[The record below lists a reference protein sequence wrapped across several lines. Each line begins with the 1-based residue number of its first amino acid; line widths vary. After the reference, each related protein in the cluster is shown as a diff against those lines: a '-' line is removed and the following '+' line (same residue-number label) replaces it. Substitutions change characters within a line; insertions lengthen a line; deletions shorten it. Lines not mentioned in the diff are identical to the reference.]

1 MGKVPNQAKKSQA
14 GFTLVELAIVMII
27 IGLLIGGV
35 LKGQE
40 LINNA
45 RITSTAAQVSGFQ
58 TAMTSFRD
66 MYAGY
71 PGDILRPGQRI
82 AGCTGACDVDGN
94 ANNRIDDAAITIG
107 GAIATVDNEL
117 ARSWLQLSQA
127 DLISGVQ
134 ANVAAAAATVVGV
147 TIPRANIGGGW
158 HIGYHNGVG
167 NLGDGSP
174 RAGHYLRLDNS
185 VEAAP
190 TAATTSLTP
199 NQAFRID
206 ERLDDGVA
214 DEGTVIAYGGDG
226 AALCHTGG
234 LYNES
239 LTGVLC
245 GLYIRVD

>member
-45 RITSTAAQVSGFQ
+45 RVTSTAGQVSGFQ
-58 TAMTSFRD
+58 AALTSFRD

-71 PGDILRPGQRI
+71 PGDILNPGNRI
-82 AGCTGACDVDGN
+82 PNCTDACAVAGD
-94 ANNRIDDAAITIG
+94 ANNRIDGVDIDA
-107 GAIATVDNEL
+107 AIATVNNENSAAWQQL
-117 ARSWLQLSQA
+117 AAA

-134 ANVAAAAATVVGV
+134 GNLAAGAATAIGV
-147 TIPRANIGGGW
+147 STPAANIGGGW

-167 NLGDGSP
+167 DLGDGTP

-185 VEAAP
+185 VAAAP
-190 TAATTSLTP
+190 VAATTSLTP

-214 DEGTVIAYGGDG
+214 DTGTVVAYGGDG

-234 LYNES
+234 VYNEA